1 MAYNSVSKLRN
12 NVEAIRIAL
21 EWDGKR
27 RLNPAELS
35 TLRGYSGFGGLKGIL
50 YGDSSLEEWKEA
62 GASETDQKLHTEFM
76 KLFEVL
82 DLNLTGRERKTVLES
97 LKNSILTAFYTP
109 AVVPR
114 TFFDVLKSF
123 TDVKTMYEPSAGAG
137 VFIDEALKIFN
148 LDSVRAYEKDLLTG
162 KVLTTSLYSN
172 SASPVFTKVHVQGFE
187 ESGGKEEYDLITSNI
202 PFGAFAVYDPTI
214 TDRNLT
220 SKIHNYFFAKGLQKI
235 KDHGILAYLVTDT
248 FLNTVSNKSAR
259 EHLFMNA
266 DFISL
271 TVLPDM
277 LMKETANTE
286 APSHFLVVRKNIGK
300 TELSHD
306 EHLLVESQLMNFDGK
321 MIATN
326 NYVYAFGHECTIGDI
341 TIGKNQYGKPAREI
355 TFKGTEAELESRFRD
370 ILLFD
375 FKRRFVMR
383 YEDLKIPVAV
393 IEEFQTK
400 PDVQI
405 VKAVDT
411 VPDHEYDQE
420 TTEEVKAQ
428 QEDLSESQEI
438 VYVPRDAEEGGP
450 EQTHFEDDDVPVAMA
465 DKIFTDE
472 TVPFKPM
479 VIVKWEGA
487 LMRVSS
493 IGEDGN
499 NVAMALADLVTDREK
514 EIMEMYIRVRDAYYV
529 IDQHEKVFESN
540 HAVMRG
546 KLKTAYDEFVEIFGA
561 MNKTRNKNIIMK
573 DVYGFLILAS
583 VEIKNG
589 TNDFSP
595 TDVLTKSSK
604 GETEVFKTQHS
615 AEALAYC
622 LAMIGRVDL
631 RFISEITDKEEEAI
645 IDELGELIYLNPTT
659 SLWETADRYLSGNV
673 YRKMIEAERAYN
685 NRETD
690 NPQLKRSLDAITEIQ
705 PQKIPFELL
714 EFNLGERWIPV
725 QYYDLFANWLFEM
738 KHPAKVKII
747 YFPAVD
753 VFKTEIEGAYSP
765 KMSREYFVQPKGNN
779 SNLYGHDLLEYAL
792 ENTAPFFTYTQG
804 DQRVPDNDAI
814 QLANDKIETIRAK
827 FIEWLNMLDMD
838 EKNNLVDIYN
848 NTYNCYVLRKY
859 DGSHMLFPGLDL
871 SKLGRNETPIS
882 GLYSSQKDTAWRI
895 LQDNGAIVD
904 HEVGTGKA
912 QPLDSMILTPTGWTQ
927 MRNIKVGD
935 VVISVDG
942 KPTKVIGVFPQGKK
956 DIYRLTMDDGAST
969 KACEEHLWTVNDTC
983 RISRGNEWLNL
994 TTRQMIEEN
1003 GKVQIPGRNGQ
1014 MYTTSTYFKE
1024 KLHVNEGGWKRN
1036 KWQIPVVGKVEFIQ
1050 LSTYIDPYVVGIL
1063 IGDGGLSGNTVS
1075 FSSADREIVNTVKRL
1090 IPKSYTVKKKES
1102 SLYDYSIIH
1111 NKENR
1116 EGKNNKFVEY
1126 ILSLGLNV
1134 KSEHKHIPFY
1144 YLFNSIENRIKL
1156 LQGLM
1161 DSDGTVDHRNGSS
1174 ISFCTVSETL
1184 KRDVIQLVRSLGGV
1198 ATFTTRVPSFC
1209 HKGEKKSGQLAYIIN
1224 IILPEDII
1232 PFNLERKLSL
1242 WKPKSKYK
1250 PCRFIDNIEYVGEEE
1265 CQCIKVDHPS
1275 QLYVTDDFIVT
1286 HNTLIMVVTSY
1297 EMKRMSIRRKPCIL
1311 ALKANIADIVK
1322 TYRRAYPH
1330 ARILAPNETDFEKAN
1345 RARLFHEMK
1354 NNDWDCVIMT
1364 HDQFGKIPQSPQI
1377 QTEII
1382 EEELDNLERDLDS
1395 LQGIGWQVSRT
1406 MRKGLEGKKANLE
1419 AKLRSIRDKVDKNKD
1434 KDIDFEDMGIDH
1446 LFIDEAHMFKN
1457 LTFTTRHERVAG
1469 LGNTEGSQKAL
1480 NMLFAIRTLQ
1490 RRFNADIQTTFLSGT
1505 PISNSLTEMYLLFKY
1520 LRPKELAKQNIL
1532 NFDAWAAVFAKK
1544 TTDFEFSVTNQI
1556 IAKERFRHFIKV
1568 PELALFYNEIADY
1581 RTNKSINIDRPEL
1594 HEELVALPPTPEQ
1607 QEFTRNLISFAKTG
1621 DGDYIGIGKLTEKQD
1636 KARMLIATNYAKK
1649 MSTDMRLISPFLYD
1663 DHPDNKISV
1672 CCRKVKEF
1680 YAKFEEHKGT
1690 QLIFCD
1696 LGTPKPNEWN
1706 VYDEI
1711 RKKLVEEHGIPTEEI
1726 AFIHDYNERTR
1737 RVLFEKM
1744 NAGIIRVLVG
1754 STSKAGTGLNVQE
1767 RVVATHDLDIP
1778 WKPAELEQR
1787 GGRGARQGNWLAKMH
1802 QGNIV
1807 YRFIYATEQSLDN
1820 YKFTLLKNKQTFISQ
1835 MKKNELSVRSIDE
1848 GSIDEQSGMNF
1859 AEYIAV
1865 LSGDT
1870 TLLEKAKIDK
1880 KLAVLENLRSAHYR
1894 EQSQNK
1900 YILAHREERLEEV
1913 EGMLVT
1919 LQRDYDL
1926 YSSQL
1931 TRDETGTKN
1940 NPIEIFALKDKL
1952 IELEKERLVEEEE
1965 IKKIKEELKKKKELF
1980 KDGEISEEE
1989 LLDAEVQKARA
2000 KPRVKEASVVIGE
2013 YMVDAFKNWKPKPGS
2028 GDIYAKIG
2036 MLYGFN
2042 LYVERTTNHDSS
2054 DTIRRAYTGDGNNI
2068 TFSNRLYARHP
2079 EGGLKYYF
2087 NHGGPSRDNMKIAA
2101 RNYLNAI
2108 DRCGSILEDY
2118 NEQKTKLD
2126 YTIAALKSMEDREFG
2141 KETEIANLREESKR
2155 LEREIKIAIEKSK
2168 HAEEQ
2173 VDEKDKKKSKAKAKA

>member
-172 SASPVFTKVHVQGFE
+172 PASPVFTKVHIQGFE
-187 ESGGKEEYDLITSNI
+187 ESGGKEDYDLITSNI
-202 PFGAFAVYDPTI
+202 PFGAFAVYDPAI

-286 APSHFLVVRKNIGK
+286 APSHFLVVRKNTGK
-300 TELSHD
+300 TQLSDD

-341 TIGKNQYGKPAREI
+341 TVGKNQYGKPAREI

-393 IEEFQTK
+393 AEEFKTK

-405 VKAVDT
+405 VKAVDHI
-411 VPDHEYDQE
+411 PDHEYDQE
-420 TTEEVKAQ
+420 TTEEAKAQ
-428 QEDLSESQEI
+428 QEDLSDSQE
-438 VYVPRDAEEGGP
+438 VMYVPRDAEEGGP

-561 MNKTRNKNIIMK
+561 MNKTRNKNIILK

-595 TDVLTKSSK
+595 ADVLTKSSK

-645 IDELGELIYLNPTT
+645 IDELGELIYINPTT
-659 SLWETADRYLSGNV
+659 LLWETADRYLSGNV
-673 YRKMIEAERAYN
+673 YRKMVEADRAYN
-685 NRETD
+685 NRESD
-690 NPQLKRSLDAITEIQ
+690 NPQLKRSLDAITEVQ
-705 PQKIPFELL
+705 PEKIPFELL
-714 EFNLGERWIPV
+714 EFNLGERWIPLY
-725 QYYDLFANWLFEM
+725 YYDRFADWLFEM
-738 KHPAKVKII
+738 KHPSKVKII

-753 VFKTEIEGAYSP
+753 VFKTEMEGSYSP
-765 KMSREYFVQPKGNN
+765 KMSREYFVSPKGNN
-779 SNLYGHDLLEYAL
+779 GNLYGHDLLEHAL

-814 QLANDKIETIRAK
+814 QLANDKIETIRTK
-827 FIEWLNMLDMD
+827 FREWLSELDMD

-871 SKLGRNETPIS
+871 SKLGRNETPIP
-882 GLYSSQKDTAWRI
+882 GLYDSQKDTAWRI

-904 HEVGTGKA
+904 HEVGTGK
-912 QPLDSMILTPTGWTQ
+912 
-927 MRNIKVGD
+927 
-935 VVISVDG
+935 
-942 KPTKVIGVFPQGKK
+942 
-956 DIYRLTMDDGAST
+956 
-969 KACEEHLWTVNDTC
+969 
-983 RISRGNEWLNL
+983 
-994 TTRQMIEEN
+994 
-1003 GKVQIPGRNGQ
+1003 
-1014 MYTTSTYFKE
+1014 
-1024 KLHVNEGGWKRN
+1024 
-1036 KWQIPVVGKVEFIQ
+1036 
-1050 LSTYIDPYVVGIL
+1050 
-1063 IGDGGLSGNTVS
+1063 
-1075 FSSADREIVNTVKRL
+1075 
-1090 IPKSYTVKKKES
+1090 
-1102 SLYDYSIIH
+1102 
-1111 NKENR
+1111 
-1116 EGKNNKFVEY
+1116 
-1126 ILSLGLNV
+1126 
-1134 KSEHKHIPFY
+1134 
-1144 YLFNSIENRIKL
+1144 
-1156 LQGLM
+1156 
-1161 DSDGTVDHRNGSS
+1161 
-1174 ISFCTVSETL
+1174 
-1184 KRDVIQLVRSLGGV
+1184 
-1198 ATFTTRVPSFC
+1198 
-1209 HKGEKKSGQLAYIIN
+1209 
-1224 IILPEDII
+1224 
-1232 PFNLERKLSL
+1232 
-1242 WKPKSKYK
+1242 
-1250 PCRFIDNIEYVGEEE
+1250 
-1265 CQCIKVDHPS
+1265 
-1275 QLYVTDDFIVT
+1275 
-1286 HNTLIMVVTSY
+1286 TLIMVVTSY
-1297 EMKRMSIRRKPCIL
+1297 EMKRMGIRRKPCIL

-1330 ARILAPNETDFEKAN
+1330 ARILAPSETDFEKAN

-1364 HDQFGKIPQSPQI
+1364 HDQFGKIPQSPEI
-1377 QTEII
+1377 QTEIL
-1382 EEELDNLERDLDS
+1382 EEELGNLDRDLDS
-1395 LQGIGWQVSRT
+1395 LQGAGWSVSRT

-1419 AKLRSIRDKVDKNKD
+1419 AKLQSIRDKVDKNKD
-1434 KDIDFEDMGIDH
+1434 KDIDFEEMGIDH

-1457 LTFTTRHERVAG
+1457 LTFTTRHDRVAG

-1621 DGDYIGIGKLTEKQD
+1621 NGDYIGIGKLTEKQD

-1649 MSTDMRLISPFLYD
+1649 MSTDMRLINPYMYD

-1680 YAKFEEHKGT
+1680 YVKFEEHKGT

-1940 NPIEIFALKDKL
+1940 NPIEIFALKEKL

-1965 IKKIKEELKKKKELF
+1965 IRKIKEELKKKKELF

-1989 LLDAEVQKARA
+1989 LLEAEVQKTRA
-2000 KPRVKEASVVIGE
+2000 KPRVKEAAVVIGE

-2036 MLYGFN
+2036 TLYGFN

-2087 NHGGPSRDNMKIAA
+2087 NHGEPSRDNMKIAA

-2118 NEQKTKLD
+2118 NEQKSKLD